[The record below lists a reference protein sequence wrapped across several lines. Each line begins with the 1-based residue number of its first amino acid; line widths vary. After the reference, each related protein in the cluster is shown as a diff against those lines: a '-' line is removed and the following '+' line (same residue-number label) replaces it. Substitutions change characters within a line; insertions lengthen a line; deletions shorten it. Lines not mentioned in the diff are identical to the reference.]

1 MNKGFT
7 LLELLASIVI
17 LSTIILIAVPTINNV
32 ADTIKRNHY
41 KNMVK
46 NIEVAA
52 SKYAFDTKEEVTYVD
67 TLIKEGY
74 LSSDRED
81 DLIVNPENQEIIN
94 CYIVTMNKV
103 SDYYEA
109 KLTKENYPLEDNN
122 CDLTKLE
129 EKTKEIK
136 LVLKKGE
143 EVISDNNVWL
153 KGDNITLEAIS
164 DNLNIDCG
172 NNKCL
177 WSSSS
182 GITSTTSK
190 IDITSNSELINSL
203 YNFQITYENEEGIKR
218 YKESINI
225 KVDNEKPT
233 IKLEDTKKTITD
245 PYQGT
250 LTKSIKIVA
259 NDGRGSGILSYY
271 LGYNESS
278 CANVTNWYDNNK
290 FTISNNGNYLICVKD
305 KVGNIASESILID
318 NIETSN
324 NDEN

>member
-32 ADTIKRNHY
+32 ADTIERNHY

-52 SKYAFDTKEEVTYVD
+52 SKYAFDTKEEVVYVD

-74 LSSDRED
+74 LTSDRED
-81 DLIVNPENQEIIN
+81 DLILNPENEEVMN
-94 CYIVTMNKV
+94 CYIVSMNKV

-109 KLTKENYPLEDNN
+109 KLTQENYPLEDHS

-129 EKTKEIK
+129 EKTKEIT

-143 EVISDNNVWL
+143 EIVVDNKEWL

-164 DNLNIDCG
+164 SNLNIDCT
-172 NNKCL
+172 NNKCI

-182 GITSTTSK
+182 GISSTTSK
-190 IDITSNSELINSL
+190 INITSNSELINSL
-203 YNFQITYENEEGIKR
+203 YNFQITYETSEGVKR
-218 YKESINI
+218 YKESINVKI
-225 KVDNEKPT
+225 DNERPT

-245 PYQGT
+245 PYQNT
-250 LTKSIKIVA
+250 LTKNIEIIA
-259 NDGRGSGILSYY
+259 NDGRGSGILGYFI
-271 LGYNESS
+271 GYNESS
-278 CANVTNWYDNNK
+278 CANVKEWISDNK
-290 FTISNNGNYLICVKD
+290 FTISQMGNYLICVKD
-305 KVGNIASESILID
+305 KVGNIASENILID

-324 NDEN
+324 NAEN